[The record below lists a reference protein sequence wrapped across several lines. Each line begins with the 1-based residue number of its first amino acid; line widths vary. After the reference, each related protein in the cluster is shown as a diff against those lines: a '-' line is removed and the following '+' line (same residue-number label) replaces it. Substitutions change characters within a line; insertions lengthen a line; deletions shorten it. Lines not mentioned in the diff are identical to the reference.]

1 MSHVKK
7 KAEPHVAPPCYHWVS
22 NQGKLT
28 RGVGTR
34 YLRVL
39 DILVEEL
46 NNNMKKASLQG
57 IVFTNKVK

>member
-1 MSHVKK
+1 MQK

-46 NNNMKKASLQG
+46 NNMKKAL
-57 IVFTNKVK
+57 